1 MKHTFE
7 KFKQQAK
14 EENKELWEIVLEEE
28 MASYGTTKEE
38 IWKRLQKS
46 LDVMK
51 ESSHN
56 ALDKKVV
63 SVTGMTG
70 GNAKTMRDYFL
81 GEDTILGETAN
92 NAMAMAFSTSEVN
105 ASMGKI
111 VASPTA
117 GSAGILPASL
127 MTMMEKYGY
136 DDDKL
141 IKAILT
147 SVAIGDV
154 IADNAT
160 FAGAEGGCQA
170 ECGSAAAMAAAAVC
184 YLKDYDI
191 ETQGNAASIALI
203 NIMGLICDPVG
214 GMVEFPCNLRNA
226 FGVINALSSAEMAMA
241 KVSVLV
247 TFDETVEAMKRVGD
261 KLDVN
266 LRETGEGG
274 IAVCESSIKMRKKYI
289 DKEL

>member
-1 MKHTFE
+1 MKHTIE
-7 KFKQQAK
+7 KYIQKAK
-14 EENKELWEIVLEEE
+14 EENKQLWQLALEEE
-28 MASYGTTKEE
+28 IENYGRSKEE
-38 IWKRLQKS
+38 IFEGLQRS

-51 ESSHN
+51 ESSHK
-56 ALDKKVV
+56 ALEKGVV

-70 GNAKTMRDYFL
+70 GNAKTMNDYFL
-81 GEDTILGETAN
+81 GEDTILGPTATR
-92 NAMAMAFSTSEVN
+92 AMAMAFSTSEVN

-117 GSAGILPASL
+117 GSAGILPATL
-127 MTMMEKYGY
+127 MTMYEKYNCS
-136 DDDKL
+136 DDEM

-147 SVAIGDV
+147 SVAIGNV

-170 ECGSAAAMAAAAVC
+170 ECGSAASMAAAAVC
-184 YLKDYDI
+184 YLRGYDI
-191 ETQGNAASIALI
+191 KTQADAASIALI
-203 NIMGLICDPVG
+203 NIMGLICDPIG

-241 KVSVLV
+241 GVKVLV
-247 TFDETVEAMKRVGD
+247 NFDEAVEAMKRVGD
-261 KLDVN
+261 SLSEN

-274 IAVCESSIKMRKKYI
+274 VAICKSAMLLKKKYI
-289 DKEL
+289 DKE

>member
-14 EENKELWEIVLEEE
+14 EENKELWEIVLGEEIE
-28 MASYGTTKEE
+28 SYGTTKEE

-70 GNAKTMRDYFL
+70 GNAKSMRDYFL
-81 GEDTILGETAN
+81 GEDTILGQTAN

-117 GSAGILPASL
+117 GSAGILPASI

-147 SVAIGDV
+147 AVAIGDV

-170 ECGSAAAMAAAAVC
+170 ECGSAAAMAAAAIC
-184 YLKDYDI
+184 YLRGCDI

>member
-14 EENKELWEIVLEEE
+14 EENKELWEIVLGEEIE
-28 MASYGTTKEE
+28 SYGTTKEE

-70 GNAKTMRDYFL
+70 GNAKSMRDYFL
-81 GEDTILGETAN
+81 GEDTILGQTAN

-117 GSAGILPASL
+117 GSAGILPASI

-147 SVAIGDV
+147 AVAIGDV

-170 ECGSAAAMAAAAVC
+170 ECGSAAAMAAAAIC
-184 YLKDYDI
+184 YLRGCDI

-247 TFDETVEAMKRVGD
+247 TFDETIEAMKRVGD

>member
-14 EENKELWEIVLEEE
+14 EENKELWEIVLGEEIE
-28 MASYGTTKEE
+28 SYGTTKEE

-70 GNAKTMRDYFL
+70 GNAKSMRDYFL
-81 GEDTILGETAN
+81 GEDTILGQTAN

-117 GSAGILPASL
+117 GSAGILPASI

-147 SVAIGDV
+147 AVAIGDV

-170 ECGSAAAMAAAAVC
+170 ECGSAAAMAAAIC
-184 YLKDYDI
+184 YLRGCDI

-247 TFDETVEAMKRVGD
+247 TFDETIEAMKRVGD